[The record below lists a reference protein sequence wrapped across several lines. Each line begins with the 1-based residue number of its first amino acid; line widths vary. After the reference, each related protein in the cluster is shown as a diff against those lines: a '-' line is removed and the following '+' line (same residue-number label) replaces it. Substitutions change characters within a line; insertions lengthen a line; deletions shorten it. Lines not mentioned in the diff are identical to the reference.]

1 MKNRFV
7 SFILLRKL
15 DHASNSILMTWRTHS
30 TETEYSKTI
39 FRKFL
44 LYVHP
49 DFLQSYKEQQLINGA
64 NLKLL
69 NNVFYGTFP
78 KLSLGDT
85 RTLVFYVKPMDN
97 ISTPRRVKVAL
108 GRLIESIRDILET
121 IDIDLPPRPE
131 GDTKRA
137 AYVSSNP
144 SEVSTFLETLTERHI
159 NNNI

>member
-1 MKNRFV
+1 M
-7 SFILLRKL
+7 
-15 DHASNSILMTWRTHS
+15 
-30 TETEYSKTI
+30 
-39 FRKFL
+39 
-44 LYVHP
+44 
-49 DFLQSYKEQQLINGA
+49 
-64 NLKLL
+64 
-69 NNVFYGTFP
+69 
-78 KLSLGDT
+78 
-85 RTLVFYVKPMDN
+85 KPMDN